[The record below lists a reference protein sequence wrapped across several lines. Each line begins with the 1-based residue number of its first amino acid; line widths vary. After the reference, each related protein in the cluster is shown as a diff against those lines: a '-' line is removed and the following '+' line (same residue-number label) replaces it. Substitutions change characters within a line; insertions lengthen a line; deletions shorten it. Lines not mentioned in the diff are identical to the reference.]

1 MFLGG
6 AAVALPLAAR
16 AQQGERV
23 RRIGVLTGLSEDDPQ
38 GQALVGA
45 FLQGLQQ
52 LGWIDGRNVMIDKR
66 WGGGHADDMRKYAAE
81 LVKLAPDVLVALAAR
96 ARRHCSRRAELS
108 RSCSRMCLIRSAPA
122 SSKVFRSL
130 AEMQPVLCNSTTI

>member
-1 MFLGG
+1 MRRREFITFLGG

-52 LGWIDGRNVMIDKR
+52 WVG
-66 WGGGHADDMRKYAAE
+66 
-81 LVKLAPDVLVALAAR
+81 
-96 ARRHCSRRAELS
+96 
-108 RSCSRMCLIRSAPA
+108 
-122 SSKVFRSL
+122 
-130 AEMQPVLCNSTTI
+130 STGATQ